1 MGHFAVIFMSEDIE
15 LVILLALNDTNG
27 LFIAIFL
34 PLFDILKRANK
45 AQYYI
50 RGRDG
55 RKERCLF

>member
-15 LVILLALNDTNG
+15 LAILLVLNDTNR
-27 LFIAIFL
+27 LFITIFL
-34 PLFDILKRANK
+34 SLFDILKRANK